1 MKKIII
7 IGSPGAGKSVFA
19 KKLNK
24 ITQIPIYHLDM
35 LFFKKDGTHISR
47 KKLKKELR
55 NIFKENEWIIDGN
68 YQKTLEFRL
77 QECDTVFL
85 LDFSTDICL
94 AGVENRI
101 GKERD
106 DLPWVEKDDQEF
118 KNYIINFSKEKLP
131 QIYKLL
137 KKYRRKKNI
146 FIFKTREDADDFIKV
161 FGDTFQKN
169 DKNTKKC

>member
-7 IGSPGAGKSVFA
+7 IGSPGAGKSFFA

-24 ITQIPIYHLDM
+24 ITNIPLYHLDM

-47 KKLKKELR
+47 KEFKKELR
-55 NIFKENEWIIDGN
+55 NIFKEEEWIIDGN
-68 YQKTLEFRL
+68 YQKTLELRF

-85 LDFSTDICL
+85 LDFPVDICL
-94 AGVENRI
+94 AGIETRI

-106 DLPWVEKDDQEF
+106 DLPWIEKDDQEL
-118 KNYIINFSKEKLP
+118 KRYIMNFSKEKLP
-131 QIYKLL
+131 QIYMLL

-146 FIFKTREDADDFIKV
+146 VVFKTRVEAENFIKNYN
-161 FGDTFQKN
+161 QKGFWGHLPN
-169 DKNTKKC
+169 K